1 MEIWIL
7 LNPIIRFL
15 LYIAVFGSV
24 GTLVFI
30 FHFYRLLTP
39 LQLSYCSSTSQK
51 FTKVGV
57 LVSFISILSI
67 PGNMS
72 GDLIGIIDINMVNLS
87 IDTLALKAS
96 LLLFIGFILIYFLP
110 INFKKIFFIGNT
122 LAISIILFSFI
133 VIGHSTKGG
142 ILTQSLVTIH
152 LIGLSYWIGSLLPL
166 KKMCNIAD
174 FKELKT
180 ISHSFGNYAVFYIL
194 ALLIAGSIF
203 SFILIGDISNLFN
216 TIYGN
221 VLMIKI
227 LFAVLLI
234 SLGALNKL
242 FLVPRLDINNATTII
257 KLKRSINVEMIIVL
271 IIFFLSSLLTTS
283 LTLPMSD

>member
-30 FHFYRLLTP
+30 FHFYRLLSP
-39 LQLSYCSSTSQK
+39 LQLDYCSSTSQK

-122 LAISIILFSFI
+122 LAIFIILFSFI

-180 ISHSFGNYAVFYIL
+180 ITHSFGNYAVFYIL

-227 LFAVLLI
+227 LFAMLLI

-271 IIFFLSSLLTTS
+271 IIFFLTSLLTTS

>member
-15 LYIAVFGSV
+15 LYIAIFGSV

-87 IDTLALKAS
+87 IDTLALKAP

-110 INFKKIFFIGNT
+110 IHFKKIFFIGNT

-221 VLMIKI
+221 VIMIKI
-227 LFAVLLI
+227 LFAMLLI

-257 KLKRSINVEMIIVL
+257 KLKRSINAEMIIVL
-271 IIFFLSSLLTTS
+271 IIFFLTSLLTTS

>member
-1 MEIWIL
+1 MEIWIV
-7 LNPIIRFL
+7 LNPIIKFL

-30 FHFYRLLTP
+30 FHFYRLLSP
-39 LQLSYCSSTSQK
+39 LQLDYCSSTSQK

-110 INFKKIFFIGNT
+110 VNFKKIFFIGNT
-122 LAISIILFSFI
+122 LAIFIILFSFI

-180 ISHSFGNYAVFYIL
+180 ITHSFGNYAVFYIL

-227 LFAVLLI
+227 LFAMLLI
-234 SLGALNKL
+234 LLGALNKL
-242 FLVPRLDINNATTII
+242 FIVPRLDINNATTII

-271 IIFFLSSLLTTS
+271 IIFFLTSLLTTS